1 MALERDILVDIHTHH
16 PRPEVLSPRMAGIH
30 PWDATEEF
38 ELPDFTS
45 CDIIGET
52 GLDYVS
58 QVDKRVQERLFRAH
72 LEAAERLHKPVVLHV
87 VKAFE
92 PTIKILGEY
101 SLKGVVFHGF
111 VGSEQQAT
119 EALRRGYYL
128 SFGERSLRSEKIQ
141 SAIALTPIERLFAE
155 TDDNPELDIATII
168 DAIAELKHLAAE
180 ELKKELEKNYKRLII
195 ER

>member
-1 MALERDILVDIHTHH
+1 MALARDILVDIHTHH

-38 ELPDFTS
+38 ELLDFAS

-52 GLDYVS
+52 GLDYVC
-58 QVDKRVQERLFRAH
+58 QVDKGIQERLFRAH

-92 PTIKILGEY
+92 PTIKTLKEY
-101 SLKGVVFHGF
+101 RLKGVVFHGF

-128 SFGERSLRSEKIQ
+128 SFGERSLRSKKTQ
-141 SAIALTPIERLFAE
+141 SAIALTPVERLFAE
-155 TDDNPELDIATII
+155 TDDNPELDITTII
-168 DAIAELKHLAAE
+168 DAIARLKHLATE
-180 ELKKELEKNYKRLII
+180 ERKKELEKNYKRLII

>member
-1 MALERDILVDIHTHH
+1 
-16 PRPEVLSPRMAGIH
+16 
-30 PWDATEEF
+30 
-38 ELPDFTS
+38 
-45 CDIIGET
+45 
-52 GLDYVS
+52 
-58 QVDKRVQERLFRAH
+58 
-72 LEAAERLHKPVVLHV
+72 VVLHV

-101 SLKGVVFHGF
+101 SLKGIVFHGF

-128 SFGERSLRSEKIQ
+128 SFGKRSLRSQKTQ
-141 SAIALTPIERLFAE
+141 SAIALTPVERLFAE